1 MKDLDN
7 FKKKHECMDKRKLAF
22 GRMNFILIAAG
33 MAAVVAGFLLMAGP
47 SSSPE
52 MYEPDIFSV
61 RRVKVA
67 PLVCL
72 LGFLFMIYGV
82 VKKPSDT
89 NARD

>member
-1 MKDLDN
+1 
-7 FKKKHECMDKRKLAF
+7 MDKRKLAF

-47 SSSPE
+47 SSSLE